1 MATKVTPIDE
11 AHPLPAPPGDYW
23 FSRLSK
29 PLIFL
34 IIALAIMGAYL
45 AFTIPVAVFPEVN
58 FPRIIIGIDNG
69 VMPIDQMMVTITR
82 PVEDAVNSVPG
93 LQRVNSITS
102 RGSAE
107 VDLFFDWNVDMV
119 TTLQLVNAAVAQV
132 QTSLPNTAK
141 IDTHRLT
148 FASFPIMGFSLTSD
162 TVPQTQLWELAT
174 YTLKPQINRLNG
186 VATVLVQGGDEPE
199 YLITPDPSKLLS
211 ASVTVQDIL
220 NAVSKTNLVDS
231 PGLIQENH
239 QLVLGLVNGQV
250 RSPEQL
256 GQIVIKTN
264 NTGVP
269 VHIADV
275 AAVTNGVMPKYTV
288 VTANGKPAVLL
299 SINRQPDSNTVQVA
313 DEVNAKI
320 DELRKSLPPGIKLV
334 PYYDQSGLVRDSI
347 KSVRDAIFIGLV
359 LAAIVI
365 VAFLRDWGS
374 SAVAGMVIPIT
385 IVITFIVL
393 KALGESFNLMTLGGL
408 AAAVGLVIDDAI
420 VVIENIVLHRDLG
433 QGRFQAIYS
442 ALKEVTAPLIGSTIT
457 PIVVFLPLVAIHGV
471 YGTFFR
477 ALAVTMGVALFTSL
491 GLALTWT
498 PNLSQYFVRRKVEH
512 EIVEQGS
519 ESWSERERLERMIE
533 AEESSYGK
541 QFHAVV
547 NFYERWLRR
556 ALERP
561 LLLAGGSVVLI
572 VVAYFCYRGLG
583 SDLLPSMD
591 EGGFIVDYIMPP
603 GSSLSETNRVINHVE
618 QIIRKEPEVE
628 STSRRTGLQLGLASV
643 TEANT
648 GDISVKLKANHDR
661 STDEVIADVRAKVK
675 QQEPELDT
683 EFPELLQ
690 DMIGDLT
697 SAPEPVVI
705 KMFSEN
711 AGLLEKLGPEVADAI
726 SKIGNGKTVVDVQN
740 GVENTMSGPAVNYQI
755 DPAVTA
761 RAGFT
766 PDEVAIDASAILEGE
781 PAATPVVVND
791 RAYTVRVRFPET
803 NRASIEAMNN
813 TLLVSSAGR
822 TATLG
827 SLATVTQV
835 PGQTEIRRE
844 NLQRDLEVT
853 ARLEGLDLGTGIAK
867 VKDVIAKL
875 HLPSSV
881 RIEYGGLYA
890 EQQQTFHDFVFVFVM
905 AFAFVFAVLLFEF
918 RSFSAPT
925 AILSSALLSTAGV
938 FFALLITGTTF
949 SVSAF
954 MGLIMVIGIVAKNGI
969 LLLDAEHEFRRAG
982 FSAEE
987 AMMSAGRR
995 RLRPIAMTAIAAVA
1009 GMLPLAFALGSGSE
1023 MLQPLAIA
1031 VIGGILISMVLSL
1044 LVTPAVYFYLTRR
1057 REERLAQ

>member
-1 MATKVTPIDE
+1 MATKVTPIDKLE
-11 AHPLPAPPGDYW
+11 QTPSFAGDYW

-34 IIALAIMGAYL
+34 IIALAVMGAYL
-45 AFTIPVAVFPEVN
+45 AFTIPISVFPEVN

-82 PVEDAVNSVPG
+82 RVEDAVNSVPG

-107 VDLFFDWNVDMV
+107 VDLYFHWNVDMV
-119 TTLQLVNAAVAQV
+119 TTLQLVNSAVAQV
-132 QTSLPNTAK
+132 QTELPTTAK

-148 FASFPIMGFSLTSD
+148 FASFPIVGYSLTSD
-162 TVPQTQLWELAT
+162 SVPQTQLWELAT
-174 YTLKPQINRLNG
+174 YTIKPQLNRLDG
-186 VATVLVQGGDEPE
+186 VATVVVQGGDEPE

-220 NAVSKTNLVDS
+220 NAVIKTNLVDS
-231 PGLIQENH
+231 PGLIEENH
-239 QLVLGLVNGQV
+239 QLVLGLINGQV
-250 RSPEQL
+250 KSPEQL

-264 NTGVP
+264 TAGTP
-269 VHIADV
+269 IHIADV
-275 AAVTNGVMPKYTV
+275 AAVSNGSKPKYTV

-299 SINRQPDSNTVQVA
+299 SINRQPDSNTVKVA
-313 DEVNAKI
+313 GAVNAKVA
-320 DELRKSLPPGIKLV
+320 ELRKTLPPGIKLL
-334 PYYDQSGLVRDSI
+334 PYYDQSNMVKDSI
-347 KSVRDAIFIGLV
+347 SSVRDAILIGLV

-374 SAVAGMVIPIT
+374 SAVAGLVIPIT

-442 ALKEVTAPLIGSTIT
+442 ALGEVMAPLIGSTVT

-477 ALAVTMGVALFTSL
+477 ALAVTMGVSLFTSL
-491 GLALTWT
+491 ALALTWT
-498 PNLSQYFVRRKVEH
+498 PNLSQYFVRRTSEH
-512 EIVEQGS
+512 ELDEAVAAE
-519 ESWSERERLERMIE
+519 WTERERLEHMLE
-533 AEESSYGK
+533 AEEASYGK
-541 QFHAVV
+541 RFHAVV

-561 LLLAGGSVVLI
+561 LLLVGGSAVLI

-583 SDLLPSMD
+583 SDLLPEMD
-591 EGGFIVDYIMPP
+591 EGGFILDYIMPP
-603 GSSLSETNRVINHVE
+603 GSSLAETNRVINHVE
-618 QIIRKEPEVE
+618 KIIRSEPEVE
-628 STSRRTGLQLGLASV
+628 STSRRTGMQLGLAAV

-648 GDISVKLKANHDR
+648 GDISVKLKRDHDR
-661 STDEVIADVRAKVK
+661 STEEVVADVRAKVK
-675 QQEPELDT
+675 QQEPELDI
-683 EFPELLQ
+683 EFTQLLQ

-697 SAPEPVVI
+697 SAPQPVVI
-705 KMFSEN
+705 KFFSPDP
-711 AGLLEKLGPEVADAI
+711 ALLATVGPKVADAI
-726 SKIGNGKTVVDVQN
+726 SKINGVVDIQN
-740 GVENTMSGPAVNYQI
+740 GIENTTSGPAVNYQI
-755 DPAVTA
+755 DPPTTA
-761 RAGFT
+761 RAGFS

-781 PAATPVVVND
+781 PATTPVVVND
-791 RAYTVRVRFPET
+791 RAYTVRVRFPEA

-813 TLLVSSAGR
+813 TLLASSTGH

-827 SLATVTQV
+827 SLATVTQI

-853 ARLEGLDLGTGIAK
+853 ARLEGVDLGTGVAK
-867 VKDVIAKL
+867 VQDAIAKL
-875 HLPSSV
+875 NLPSSI

-938 FFALLITGTTF
+938 FFALLITRTTF

-969 LLLDAEHEFRRAG
+969 LLLDAEHAFRRAG
-982 FSAEE
+982 FPPEE
-987 AMMSAGRR
+987 AMMRAGRR
-995 RLRPIAMTAIAAVA
+995 RLRPIAMTAIAAIA
-1009 GMLPLAFALGSGSE
+1009 GMLPLAFALGAGSE
-1023 MLQPLAIA
+1023 MLQPLAIS

-1044 LVTPAVYFYLTRR
+1044 LVTPAVYFYLTGRK
-1057 REERLAQ
+1057 EQAIP